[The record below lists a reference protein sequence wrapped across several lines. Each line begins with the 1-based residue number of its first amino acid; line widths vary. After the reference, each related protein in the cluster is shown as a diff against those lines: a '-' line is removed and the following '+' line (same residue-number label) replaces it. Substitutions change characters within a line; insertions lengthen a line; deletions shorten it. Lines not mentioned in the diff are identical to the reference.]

1 MRLPAEALKILR
13 ELVVEP
19 VEIVGGGLEGQ
30 STARFLLGAGFERVT
45 LRDRDPG
52 VAVPEACDRR
62 CGPDYLS
69 DLPARG
75 TVVRS
80 AGVRADLPE
89 LAAFAAGGGQI
100 LSQLPIF
107 LALFQG
113 ALGGRVAGIT
123 GTFGKGTVTTLLSGM
138 LREAGIDHVVGGN
151 IGTPMLDLLRQE
163 SLPATALLE
172 LSSFQL
178 SDLAAPRLLPAGL
191 KREDFCPRVG
201 VAGRVTL
208 EHLDWHRDQIEY
220 WNAKA
225 RLCEEQADTDHAVF
239 LSSDPG
245 SVFVGMAGSG
255 ILHSVGEEGEL
266 VPGRDAI
273 RDGDGNIL
281 LERSQMK
288 VPGAFQLVNAS
299 LAWVAARI
307 LGASDEACRAG
318 AIAFEGLPH
327 RLQFAGEKD
336 GIRFYND
343 SYATRPEATLAAL
356 EAVSDR
362 SVALI
367 LGGSDKGIEF
377 DELAAGLRATRNLKF
392 VALIGA
398 TAPRL
403 RQALVREGTPHF
415 LLIDFPHLPEAFEAS
430 RKAMTGGGNVLLS
443 PACASF
449 GLFKNYKERG
459 EAFLALA
466 KSAAG

>member
-1 MRLPAEALKILR
+1 MRLPAESLKLLR
-13 ELVVEP
+13 ELVSEP
-19 VEIVGGGLEGQ
+19 VEIVGGGVEGQ

-45 LRDRDPG
+45 LRDRDPDIT
-52 VAVPEACDRR
+52 VPEGCDRR
-62 CGPDYLS
+62 CGADYLFG
-69 DLPARG
+69 LPAKG

-80 AGVRADLPE
+80 AGVRSDLPE
-89 LAAFAAGGGQI
+89 LAEFASRGGQI

-107 LALFQG
+107 LALYQG
-113 ALGGRVAGIT
+113 SLGGRVVGIT

-138 LREAGIDHVVGGN
+138 LHVAGIEHVVGGN
-151 IGTPMLDLLRQE
+151 IGTPMLDLLLQDPVPE
-163 SLPATALLE
+163 TALLE

-178 SDLAAPRLLPAGL
+178 SDLAAPRSLPAGL

-201 VAGRVTL
+201 VSGRVTI

-225 RLCEEQADTDHAVF
+225 RLCEEQSDTDHAVF

-255 ILHSVGEEGEL
+255 ILHSVGEAGEL
-266 VPGRDAI
+266 VPGTDAI
-273 RDGDGNIL
+273 RDGEGQIL
-281 LERSQMK
+281 LHRSEMK
-288 VPGAFQLVNAS
+288 VPGAFQLVNTS

-307 LGASDEACRAG
+307 LGASDEACRSG
-318 AIAFEGLPH
+318 AIGFVGLPH
-327 RLQFAGEKD
+327 RLQFSGEKD
-336 GIRFYND
+336 GVRFYND

-377 DELAAGLRATRNLKF
+377 DALAQGLKAARNLKF

-398 TAPRL
+398 TAPPL
-403 RQALVREGTPHF
+403 RKALERDGRPHF
-415 LLIDFPHLPEAFEAS
+415 LLIDFPHLPEAFEAC

-459 EAFLALA
+459 EAFLALT
-466 KSAAG
+466 KSVVG